1 MMIVEWQEVIRLY
14 NQSKTGIL
22 FMTKQITILQVNAVI
37 AKMISLFMQDF

>member
-1 MMIVEWQEVIRLY
+1 MIVECQEVIRSY
-14 NQSKTGIL
+14 NQSETGIL